1 LSTATAVPES
11 TTERS
16 EGDPRALLKEVGYK
30 QLTKDTITRF
40 RAADGTSHA
49 RAFGHAAILTGLPAL
64 ITLIAIASTFHLGTF
79 RAVMKET
86 LTGLAPGPSG
96 QLMTEAF
103 QQGTNNQGGLA
114 LYGGLLAAA
123 IAAIFA
129 MAQIERGCNR
139 IYGIERDRPFGE
151 KLQRAAFLA
160 LTSGSLLG
168 AAFIIIAAGG
178 AIGDALRNEFGWG
191 DATGMVLLVAR
202 WPLGLALA
210 FVALTLIY
218 RRSPNR
224 QQPGAAWLQT
234 GTILA
239 ALLWLAMTAVL
250 ALYYANNENM
260 SQTYGPLLGVIA
272 LLTWAYASG
281 AALFLG
287 MAFAAQLEAICA
299 GAPQPRT
306 EEQENDTETDRARR
320 DDRAENNTRIAAS
333 EAVTP
338 IG

>member
-1 LSTATAVPES
+1 
-11 TTERS
+11 
-16 EGDPRALLKEVGYK
+16 
-30 QLTKDTITRF
+30 
-40 RAADGTSHA
+40 
-49 RAFGHAAILTGLPAL
+49 
-64 ITLIAIASTFHLGTF
+64 
-79 RAVMKET
+79 
-86 LTGLAPGPSG
+86 
-96 QLMTEAF
+96 
-103 QQGTNNQGGLA
+103 
-114 LYGGLLAAA
+114 
-123 IAAIFA
+123 

-151 KLQRAAFLA
+151 KLKRAAFLA
-160 LTSGSLLG
+160 STSGSLLG

-224 QQPGAAWLQT
+224 RQPGAAWLQT

-281 AALFLG
+281 AALFRAWHSLPSSRRSAPEPHSLEPRSRKTTRG
-287 MAFAAQLEAICA
+287 RTGRRATTAARTTGVSQH
-299 GAPQPRT
+299 PR
-306 EEQENDTETDRARR
+306 R
-320 DDRAENNTRIAAS
+320 
-333 EAVTP
+333 
-338 IG
+338 